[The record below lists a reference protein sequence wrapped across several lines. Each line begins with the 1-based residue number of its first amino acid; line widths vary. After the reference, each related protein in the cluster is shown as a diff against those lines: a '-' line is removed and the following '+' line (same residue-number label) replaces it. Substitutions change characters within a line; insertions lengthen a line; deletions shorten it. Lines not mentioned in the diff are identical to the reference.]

1 MRFIYFF
8 LLLFICFSVRAQ
20 FGPQQIISSEAQL
33 ARSVFAADIN
43 GNGHQDVVVS
53 ARVGDFHIAWFENLD
68 GEGNFG
74 APQIIE
80 DDFFDQIYN
89 VVAADLDGDGDIDV
103 LASAYFSGEIVW
115 YENLDGRGSFSAR
128 KVVDI
133 IPKTFSVIAA
143 DVDGDGD
150 LDIIGVSRE
159 NGQGLFWFE
168 NLDGNGN
175 FSEKKPIDSQIS
187 SRSVVAVDFDGDGDL
202 DILIN
207 GHTNYKISW
216 YENLDGQGNFG
227 PKQIVDGTG
236 MSANMV
242 AAGDING
249 DGAMDIVF
257 VSNADNEVA
266 WFENMDGLGNFGPKR
281 VITNNLMVAVAV
293 YIVDLDNDG
302 DMDVLAT
309 SVEVYG
315 GEVVW
320 FENLDGQGNF
330 SEKKV
335 ISTEVMSPYSA
346 IAADIDGDGDMDVVS
361 ASQNDNKI
369 AWYRNE
375 TLGVDDFQ
383 ENDFMIYPVPSKD
396 KVFIDSEL
404 NNIHHITI
412 FDMLGQSVIQLEGDH
427 REMDISQLQAGMYVV
442 SIKTDRGIVSRK
454 IIKD

>member
-8 LLLFICFSVRAQ
+8 FSLFFCFQVQAQ

-43 GNGHQDVVVS
+43 GDGHQDVVVS
-53 ARVGDFHIAWFENLD
+53 ARIGDFHIAWFENLD
-68 GEGNFG
+68 GAGNFG
-74 APQIIE
+74 VPQIIE
-80 DDFFDQIYN
+80 DDLSGQIYK
-89 VVAADLDGDGDIDV
+89 VVAADLNNDGDIDV
-103 LASAYFSGEIVW
+103 LASASNTGEIVW
-115 YENLDGRGSFSAR
+115 YENLDGHGNFSAR
-128 KVVDI
+128 KVIGI

-150 LDIIGVSRE
+150 MDIIGVSRE

-168 NLDGNGN
+168 NLDGQGN
-175 FSEKKPIDSQIS
+175 FSEKKTIDSQIS

-207 GHTNYKISW
+207 GHTTYKISW
-216 YENLDGQGNFG
+216 YENLDGRGNFG

-236 MSANMV
+236 MYADMV

-257 VSNADNEVA
+257 AAPGDNEVA
-266 WFENMDGLGNFGPKR
+266 WFENLDGLGNFGSKN
-281 VITNNLMVAVAV
+281 VISNNVIGATAVFIA
-293 YIVDLDNDG
+293 DLDNDG

-309 SVEVYG
+309 GVEVYG

-320 FENLDGQGNF
+320 FENLDGAGNF

-346 IAADIDGDGDMDVVS
+346 IAADIDGDGDMDVIS

-369 AWYRNE
+369 AWYKNQ
-375 TLGVDDFQ
+375 TLGVDDFR
-383 ENDFMIYPVPSKD
+383 ENAFRVYPIPSKD
-396 KVFIDSEL
+396 NVFIASERDD
-404 NNIHHITI
+404 IRQITV
-412 FDMLGQSVIQLEGDH
+412 FNMLGQSVIQLEGDH
-427 REMDISQLQAGMYVV
+427 REIAISELQAGMYFVR
-442 SIKTDRGIVSRK
+442 IKTDRGTVVRK
-454 IIKD
+454 IIKK

>member
-1 MRFIYFF
+1 MPFF
-8 LLLFICFSVRAQ
+8 LLLFLCFQAHAQ
-20 FGPQQIISSEAQL
+20 FGPQRIISSDARY

-43 GNGHQDVVVS
+43 GNGHQDVIAS
-53 ARVGDFHIAWFENLD
+53 ARIGDFHIAWFENLD

-80 DDFFDQIYN
+80 DDFFDQIHK
-89 VVAADLDGDGDIDV
+89 VVAADLDNDGDVDV

-115 YENLDGRGSFSAR
+115 YENLDGQGGFSAR

-133 IPKTFSVIAA
+133 IPRTDSVIAA

-150 LDIIGVSRE
+150 LDIIGVSDDH
-159 NGQGLFWFE
+159 GLFWFE

-175 FSEKKPIDSQIS
+175 FSEKRIIDNQIF

-202 DILIN
+202 DILIS
-207 GHTNYKISW
+207 GTVDYKVSW

-242 AAGDING
+242 AAGDITGNG
-249 DGAMDIVF
+249 VMDIVF
-257 VSNADNEVA
+257 VSPGDNEVA
-266 WFENMDGLGNFGPKR
+266 WFENLDGLGNFGPKKT
-281 VITNNLMVAVAV
+281 ITNTLTKAWAV
-293 YIVDLDNDG
+293 YIADLDNDG

-309 SVEVYG
+309 SVETYG

-330 SEKKV
+330 SEKKI
-335 ISTEVMSPYSA
+335 ISTEVMSPRSV
-346 IAADIDGDGDMDVVS
+346 IAADIDGDGDMDVIS

-369 AWYRNE
+369 AWYRNQ

-383 ENDFMIYPVPSKD
+383 EYDFMIYPVPSKD

-412 FDMLGQSVIQLEGDH
+412 FDMLGQSVMQLEGDN

>member
-1 MRFIYFF
+1 MRSIH
-8 LLLFICFSVRAQ
+8 LLLSLLIYINAHAQ
-20 FGPQQIISSEAQL
+20 FGPQQIISSDARY

-43 GNGHQDVVVS
+43 GNGHQDVIAS
-53 ARVGDFHIAWFENLD
+53 ARVGDFHIAWFENLG

-80 DDFFDQIYN
+80 DDFFDQIHKI
-89 VVAADLDGDGDIDV
+89 VAADLDNDGDIDV
-103 LASAYFSGEIVW
+103 LASASNTGEIVW
-115 YENLDGRGSFSAR
+115 YENLDGRGNFSAR
-128 KVVDI
+128 KVIDI

-159 NGQGLFWFE
+159 NGHGLFWFE
-168 NLDGNGN
+168 NLDGQGN
-175 FSEKKPIDSQIS
+175 FSEKKIIDSQIS

-207 GHTNYKISW
+207 GHTTYKISW

-236 MSANMV
+236 MYANMV

-249 DGAMDIVF
+249 NGAMDIVF
-257 VSNADNEVA
+257 ASNGDNEVA
-266 WFENMDGLGNFGPKR
+266 WFENLDGLGNFGPKR
-281 VITNNLMVAVAV
+281 IITNNLLTAVAV
-293 YIVDLDNDG
+293 FIADLDNDG

-320 FENLDGQGNF
+320 FENLDGAGNF

-335 ISTEVMSPYSA
+335 ISTEVMSPYSV
-346 IAADIDGDGDMDVVS
+346 IAADIDGDGDMDVIS
-361 ASQNDNKI
+361 ASQNDDKI
-369 AWYRNE
+369 AWYRNQ

-383 ENDFMIYPVPSKD
+383 ENDFKIYPVPSNE
-396 KVFIDSEL
+396 KVFIASKHD
-404 NNIHHITI
+404 NIRQITV
-412 FDMLGQSVIQLEGDH
+412 FDMLGQRVMQLKGDH
-427 REMDISQLQAGMYVV
+427 REMDISQLQTGMYVV
-442 SIKTDRGIVSRK
+442 SIKTDRGTVTRK
-454 IIKD
+454 IIKE

>member
-1 MRFIYFF
+1 MRSIH
-8 LLLFICFSVRAQ
+8 LLLSLLIYINAHAQ
-20 FGPQQIISSEAQL
+20 FGPQRIISSDARY

-43 GNGHQDVVVS
+43 GNGHQDVIAS
-53 ARVGDFHIAWFENLD
+53 ARIGDFHIAWFENLD

-74 APQIIE
+74 TPQIIE
-80 DDFFDQIYN
+80 NDLSGQILT
-89 VVAADLDGDGDIDV
+89 VVAADLDNDGDIDV

-115 YENLDGRGSFSAR
+115 YENLDGQGNFSAR
-128 KVVDI
+128 NVVDI

-143 DVDGDGD
+143 DVDSDGD
-150 LDIIGVSRE
+150 LDIIGVSDDH
-159 NGQGLFWFE
+159 GLFWFE

-175 FSEKKPIDSQIS
+175 FSEKKIIDNQIS

-207 GHTNYKISW
+207 GHTSYRISW

-236 MSANMV
+236 GYANMV
-242 AAGDING
+242 AAADITG
-249 DGAMDIVF
+249 DGAMDIIS
-257 VSNADNEVA
+257 VSPGDNEVA
-266 WFENMDGLGNFGPKR
+266 WFENMDGLGNFGPKKT
-281 VITNNLMVAVAV
+281 ITNTLTKAWAV
-293 YIVDLDNDG
+293 YIADLDNDG

-309 SVEVYG
+309 SVETYG

-335 ISTEVMSPYSA
+335 ISTEVMSPRSVT
-346 IAADIDGDGDMDVVS
+346 AADIDGDGDMDVIS

-369 AWYRNE
+369 AWYKNQ
-375 TLGVDDFQ
+375 TLGVGDFQ

-396 KVFIDSEL
+396 RVFIDSEL
-404 NNIHHITI
+404 DNIRQITV
-412 FDMLGQSVIQLEGDH
+412 FDMLGQRVIQLEGDH
-427 REMDISQLQAGMYVV
+427 CEMDISQLQAGMYIV
-442 SIKTDRGIVSRK
+442 SIKTDRRTVSKK
-454 IIKD
+454 IIKKY

>member
-1 MRFIYFF
+1 MRSIH
-8 LLLFICFSVRAQ
+8 LLLSLLIYINAHAQ
-20 FGPQQIISSEAQL
+20 FGSQQIISSEAQL
-33 ARSVFAADIN
+33 ARSVFTADIN
-43 GNGHQDVVVS
+43 GNGHQDVIAS
-53 ARVGDFHIAWFENLD
+53 ARIGDFHIAWFENLD

-74 APQIIE
+74 VPQIIE
-80 DDFFDQIYN
+80 DDLSGQIHK
-89 VVAADLDGDGDIDV
+89 VVAADLDNDGDVDV

-133 IPKTFSVIAA
+133 IPRTDSVIAA

-150 LDIIGVSRE
+150 LDIIGVSDDH
-159 NGQGLFWFE
+159 GLFWFE
-168 NLDGNGN
+168 NLDGN

-227 PKQIVDGTG
+227 PIQIVDGTG
-236 MSANMV
+236 MYANMV

-266 WFENMDGLGNFGPKR
+266 WFENLDGLGNFGPKKT
-281 VITNNLMVAVAV
+281 ITNTLTKAWAV
-293 YIVDLDNDG
+293 YIADLDNDG

-309 SVEVYG
+309 SVETYG

-330 SEKKV
+330 SEKKI
-335 ISTEVMSPYSA
+335 ISTEVMSPRSV
-346 IAADIDGDGDMDVVS
+346 IAADIDGDGDMDVIS

-369 AWYRNE
+369 AWYRNQ

-383 ENDFMIYPVPSKD
+383 EYDFMIYPVPSKD

-404 NNIHHITI
+404 NNIYQITI
-412 FDMLGQSVIQLEGDH
+412 FDMLGQSVMQLEGDH
-427 REMDISQLQAGMYVV
+427 REITISHLQAGMYFV
-442 SIKTDRGIVSRK
+442 SIKTDRGTVTRK
-454 IIKD
+454 IIKE